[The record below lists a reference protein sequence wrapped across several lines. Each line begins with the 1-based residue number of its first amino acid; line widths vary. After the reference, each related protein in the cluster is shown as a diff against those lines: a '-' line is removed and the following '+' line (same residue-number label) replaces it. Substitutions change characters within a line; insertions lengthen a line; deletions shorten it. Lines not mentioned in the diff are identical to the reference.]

1 MAQPSHLETVTVT
14 PPNASPA
21 QWALT
26 DLMFPHARLL
36 HQFCTR
42 GTRFI
47 AVTAVANCNTHAAMT
62 TKQHTA
68 HIYIDV
74 GLITVTDI
82 RHCNTNAAMTT
93 KQYIAYIYIYIY
105 IPACLITVTANWD
118 NNEALQHNMSFL
130 DKVTHFLPI
139 TTFKWFCSLNTL
151 LSQLRFG
158 GGGGGGNWSC
168 FPLHKVETI
177 WHSLWVSKIL
187 KTEKKKMAV
196 TPRWLNRFIPVLG
209 DHFKDFRNL

>member
-1 MAQPSHLETVTVT
+1 MQVLPSEPWLTSC
-14 PPNASPA
+14 SP
-21 QWALT
+21 
-26 DLMFPHARLL
+26 MHG
-36 HQFCTR
+36 FCTSSAHGGHASSLWQLWR
-42 GTRFI
+42 
-47 AVTAVANCNTHAAMT
+47 TAIHMLPWQQNSTP
-62 TKQHTA
+62 

-93 KQYIAYIYIYIY
+93 KQYIAYIYIY

-139 TTFKWFCSLNTL
+139 TTSKWFCSLNTL

-158 GGGGGGNWSC
+158 GGGG
-168 FPLHKVETI
+168 E
-177 WHSLWVSKIL
+177 L
-187 KTEKKKMAV
+187 KLFSTA
-196 TPRWLNRFIPVLG
+196 
-209 DHFKDFRNL
+209 